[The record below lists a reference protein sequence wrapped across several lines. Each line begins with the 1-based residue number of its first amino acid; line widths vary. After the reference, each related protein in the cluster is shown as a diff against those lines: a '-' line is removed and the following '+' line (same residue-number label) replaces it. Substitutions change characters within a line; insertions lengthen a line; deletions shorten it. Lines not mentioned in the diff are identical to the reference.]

1 MSVRIEGLR
10 RSFGDHAVLRGVDLE
25 ATPSTVL
32 ALLGHNGAG
41 KTTLIRVVATL
52 LAPHGGTVTVDGH
65 DVARA
70 PARVRAA
77 LSLTGQFAAV
87 DDELTGR
94 ENLELSGRLAH
105 LGRRGARVRTAELL
119 ERFDA
124 HRRGRQPAAR
134 LLGRHASRLD
144 LAMSLA
150 ARPSVLVLDEPTTG
164 LDPTSRE
171 SLWDAVREL
180 AAEGATVL
188 LTTQYL
194 PEADRL
200 ADRVAVLCDGRIVA
214 DGRPEELKAQ
224 VGGTRLDLEF
234 ADPVR
239 LRRAAAAL
247 GLPVPAEARAAL
259 PVPSD
264 GSGGDLHRLL
274 ASLEAVAAVPDRL
287 TTHRPGLDDV
297 FRVLATSAPATRR
310 GGAS

>member
-52 LAPHGGTVTVDGH
+52 LAPHGGTVTVAGH
-65 DVARA
+65 DVVRE
-70 PARVRAA
+70 PGRVRAA

-94 ENLELSGRLAH
+94 ENVELAGRLAH
-105 LGRRGARVRTAELL
+105 LGRSGARARAAELL
-119 ERFDA
+119 ERFDLTA
-124 HRRGRQPAAR
+124 AAGRRVRGYSGGMRR
-134 LLGRHASRLD
+134 RLD
-144 LAMSLA
+144 LAMSLVG
-150 ARPSVLVLDEPTTG
+150 RPSVLVLDEPTTG

-171 SLWDAVREL
+171 SLWVSVREL
-180 AAEGATVL
+180 AADGATVL

-200 ADRVAVLCDGRIVA
+200 ADRVAVLRDGRIVA
-214 DGRPEELKAQ
+214 DGRPAELKAQ

-234 ADPVR
+234 ADPAR
-239 LRRAAAAL
+239 RARAAAAL
-247 GLPVPAEARAAL
+247 GLPVPDGPGAVL

-264 GSGGDLHRLL
+264 GSGADLHRLL
-274 ASLEAVAAVPDRL
+274 AVLEAAVAVPDRL
-287 TTHRPGLDDV
+287 TTHRPDLDDV
-297 FRVLATSAPATRR
+297 FRVLALPRPVPA
-310 GGAS
+310 GAA

>member
-65 DVARA
+65 DVDRA

-105 LGRRGARVRTAELL
+105 LGRRGARVRTGELL
-119 ERFDA
+119 ERFDLTGA
-124 HRRGRQPAAR
+124 ADRRLRGYSGGMRR
-134 LLGRHASRLD
+134 RLD
-144 LAMSLA
+144 LAMSLVG
-150 ARPSVLVLDEPTTG
+150 RPSVLVLDEPTTG

-171 SLWDAVREL
+171 TLWAAVREL

-214 DGRPEELKAQ
+214 DGRPEELKAR

-234 ADPVR
+234 TDPVR
-239 LRRAAAAL
+239 RERAAAAL
-247 GLPVPAEARAAL
+247 GLPVPAGPGTPL

-264 GSGGDLHRLL
+264 GTGADLHRLL
-274 ASLEAVAAVPDRL
+274 ASLETVAAVPDRL
-287 TTHRPGLDDV
+287 TTHRPDLDDV
-297 FRVLATSAPATRR
+297 FRVLAVSEPVAAV
-310 GGAS
+310 AS